1 MDLNGGKMTVPPA
14 GGAIKQA
21 GLLYNPMTLLNYG
34 KRLTMNRIAVMIIDE
49 HPAVRHSLK
58 ALLNTIP
65 EIEVIASIATLDE
78 GETLAQNAHPAV
90 VLLGLRTYTNNTT
103 ALDGI
108 VTRFT
113 QKGMAVI
120 VLSPYLDDVEQ
131 EMFYQ
136 AGAKNYLLKDI
147 NIPQLIAAIQG
158 AISSSEALIG
168 YEDLDHTSQM

>member
-1 MDLNGGKMTVPPA
+1 MDLWPYGLTLTDVPMDLNGGKMTVPPA

-90 VLLGLRTYTNNTT
+90 VLLGLRTYTNNTA
-103 ALDGI
+103 ALNRI

-113 QKGMAVI
+113 QKGTAVI

-147 NIPQLIAAIQG
+147 NPPLLVAAIRG
-158 AISSSEALIG
+158 AVSSS
-168 YEDLDHTSQM
+168 

>member
-90 VLLGLRTYTNNTT
+90 VLLGLRTYTNNTA
-103 ALDGI
+103 ALNRI

-113 QKGMAVI
+113 QKGTAVI

-147 NIPQLIAAIQG
+147 NPPLLVAAIRG
-158 AISSSEALIG
+158 AVSSS
-168 YEDLDHTSQM
+168 

>member
-90 VLLGLRTYTNNTT
+90 VLLGLRTYTNNTA
-103 ALDGI
+103 ALNRI

-113 QKGMAVI
+113 QKGTAVI

>member
-65 EIEVIASIATLDE
+65 GIEVIASIATLDE

-90 VLLGLRTYTNNTT
+90 VLLGLRTYTNNTA
-103 ALDGI
+103 ALNRI

-113 QKGMAVI
+113 QKGTTVI

-147 NIPQLIAAIQG
+147 NPPLLVAAIRG
-158 AISSSEALIG
+158 AVSSS
-168 YEDLDHTSQM
+168 